1 MGECE
6 YRLLHRRQL
15 GVGLGEMSLL
25 AILHSAGSIRDRGIQ
40 CLEERCEA
48 RGESSTAGGACP
60 RSWLVRRQLP
70 VCGGRLLR
78 LGKWI
83 LFFPRIGSRE
93 EPSSGD
99 RRGWRVRCQSQEG
112 QPEGS

>member
-1 MGECE
+1 MPG
-6 YRLLHRRQL
+6 
-15 GVGLGEMSLL
+15 G
-25 AILHSAGSIRDRGIQ
+25 
-40 CLEERCEA
+40 ERCEA

-99 RRGWRVRCQSQEG
+99 RGGAGGSGVKVRKASLKALSVFKGVDMVGVRVG
-112 QPEGS
+112 GT